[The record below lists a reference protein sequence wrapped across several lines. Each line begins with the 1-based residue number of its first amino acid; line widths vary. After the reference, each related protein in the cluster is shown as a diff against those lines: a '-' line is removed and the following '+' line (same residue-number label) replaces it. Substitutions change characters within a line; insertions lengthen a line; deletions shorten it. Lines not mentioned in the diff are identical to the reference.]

1 MKNSI
6 IIILLLALQPVSAE
20 TTDNHEQAETLLTSV
35 RQDLVALQ
43 AQFTQYE
50 LTIDGRKVDE
60 NSGSVWMQSPD
71 LFRWHY
77 KMPYEQLIVADGK
90 QVWVYDED
98 LQQVTVKN
106 QENNLNPI
114 YVLINKEL
122 SDLHYNITYEHQEA
136 GVDWVSLT
144 PKEESNEVKNVWLGL
159 AGSEL
164 KMIKVNN
171 RLDQTMVFEFS
182 DIVRNPKLADD
193 LFSFVPP
200 EGVDVVQAIQ

>member
-1 MKNSI
+1 MKNLTI
-6 IIILLLALQPVSAE
+6 LILLLAFQSAWAE
-20 TTDNHEQAETLLTSV
+20 TTDSHEKAETLLSSV
-35 RQDLVALQ
+35 RQDLSALQ
-43 AQFTQYE
+43 AQFKQYE
-50 LTIDGRKVDE
+50 LIEDGRKVDE

-77 KMPYEQLIVADGK
+77 KTPYEQLIVADGE

-98 LQQVTVKN
+98 LQQVTVKS

-122 SDLHYNITYEHQEA
+122 SDLHYDIVYERQED
-136 GVDWVSLT
+136 GLDWVSLT
-144 PKEESNEVKNVWLGL
+144 PKEDSNEVKNVWLAL

-171 RLDQTMVFEFS
+171 QLDQTMVFEFS
-182 DIVRNPKLADD
+182 EIVRNPKLADD
-193 LFSFVPP
+193 LFSFTPP